1 MTVVDVLIKDLLS
14 GGLLGDAVFSV
25 VNSLVVQTYL
35 NTQQVG
41 VFGVSSDAYT
51 PGLLRIHDIMIE
63 AEMREKFFVKK

>member
-14 GGLLGDAVFSV
+14 GGLLGDAVFSI
-25 VNSLVVQTYL
+25 VNSIVVQTYL
-35 NTQQVG
+35 NIQQVG
-41 VFGVSSDAYT
+41 VFGVAPNSYA